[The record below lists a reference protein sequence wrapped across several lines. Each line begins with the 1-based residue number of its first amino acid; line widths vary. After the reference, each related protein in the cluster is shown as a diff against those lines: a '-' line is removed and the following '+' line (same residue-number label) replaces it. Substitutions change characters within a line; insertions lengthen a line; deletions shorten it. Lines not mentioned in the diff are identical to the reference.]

1 MRLSCVCDFS
11 LLNSCF
17 FPHWKE
23 NLTKQKH
30 KNTGAL
36 FAVLAW
42 PYMALFDLLLL
53 WFAADLVSLCIRQWS
68 LDILSLAVLTLEV
81 YPVC

>member
-1 MRLSCVCDFS
+1 MSVTFLSWTAV
-11 LLNSCF
+11 F

-42 PYMALFDLLLL
+42 TYMALFDLLCCGLL
-53 WFAADLVSLCIRQWS
+53 LIW
-68 LDILSLAVLTLEV
+68 LAYALGNEA
-81 YPVC
+81 